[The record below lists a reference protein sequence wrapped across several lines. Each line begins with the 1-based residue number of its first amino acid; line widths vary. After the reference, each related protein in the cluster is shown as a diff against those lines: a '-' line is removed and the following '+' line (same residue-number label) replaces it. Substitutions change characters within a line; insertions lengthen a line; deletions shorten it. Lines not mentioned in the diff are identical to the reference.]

1 MRVRILRKSEAVS
14 VYYIHQLDFFPS
26 CGVGCVSLFT
36 NNISGVLLQT
46 VPQLPTTH
54 AIKVVTHPAVI
65 MAIVPSHLRLWDAA
79 IMGIGKLKMAVHIPC
94 LNVLVT
100 AIMIMIV
107 QVTLFV
113 INVMSMSPSL
123 DAVEENKMIQRQI
136 TASVQVE
143 VMVASEMLE
152 MTVPRIIPMLKQCIH
167 AITRTNSL
175 V

>member
-1 MRVRILRKSEAVS
+1 
-14 VYYIHQLDFFPS
+14 
-26 CGVGCVSLFT
+26 
-36 NNISGVLLQT
+36 
-46 VPQLPTTH
+46 
-54 AIKVVTHPAVI
+54 

-143 VMVASEMLE
+143 EVMVASEMLE
-152 MTVPRIIPMLKQCIH
+152 MMVEW
-167 AITRTNSL
+167 
-175 V
+175 

>member
-1 MRVRILRKSEAVS
+1 
-14 VYYIHQLDFFPS
+14 
-26 CGVGCVSLFT
+26 
-36 NNISGVLLQT
+36 
-46 VPQLPTTH
+46 
-54 AIKVVTHPAVI
+54 
-65 MAIVPSHLRLWDAA
+65 
-79 IMGIGKLKMAVHIPC
+79 MGIGKLKMAVHIPC

-143 VMVASEMLE
+143 VIMAIA
-152 MTVPRIIPMLKQCIH
+152 VPRIIPMLKQCIH
-167 AITRTNSL
+167 AITISTFL
-175 V
+175 M